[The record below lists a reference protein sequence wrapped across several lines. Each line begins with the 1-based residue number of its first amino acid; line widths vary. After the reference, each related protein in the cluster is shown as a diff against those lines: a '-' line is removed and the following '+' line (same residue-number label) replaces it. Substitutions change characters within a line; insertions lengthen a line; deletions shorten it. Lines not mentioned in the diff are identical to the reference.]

1 MYLEDKKKIIK
12 KLTKDGQKGYQAYYF
27 WGYFS

>member
-1 MYLEDKKKIIK
+1 MYLEDKKKKK